1 LPDAEPAALPSIAE
15 ALVNDFAGFGLIAQ
29 QRNLLLVS
37 GTGTS
42 QTLPAI
48 AIARSCIR
56 AGAPRGRFY
65 SAVDLVKRLETA
77 IRIPHLHSY
86 RQQHARLRCPD

>member
-1 LPDAEPAALPSIAE
+1 MPSRAALPSIAE

-42 QTLPAI
+42 KTLP

-65 SAVDLVKRLETA
+65 NGSISSNFSRPRSGSRTYTLTGNNMLG
-77 IRIPHLHSY
+77 
-86 RQQHARLRCPD
+86 

>member
-1 LPDAEPAALPSIAE
+1 MPSRAALPSIAE

-42 QTLPAI
+42 KTLP

-65 SAVDLVKRLETA
+65 NAVDLVNRLETA

-86 RQQHARLRCPD
+86 RQQHARLRCPG

>member
-1 LPDAEPAALPSIAE
+1 MPSRAAFPSIVQV
-15 ALVNDFAGFGLIAQ
+15 LVNDFAGFGLIAQ

-42 QTLPAI
+42 KTLPAI
-48 AIARSCIR
+48 AIARSFIR

-65 SAVDLVKRLETA
+65 NAVDLVNRLEAA
-77 IRIPHLHSY
+77 IRIPHLHSH
-86 RQQHARLRCPD
+86 RQQHARLRCRD